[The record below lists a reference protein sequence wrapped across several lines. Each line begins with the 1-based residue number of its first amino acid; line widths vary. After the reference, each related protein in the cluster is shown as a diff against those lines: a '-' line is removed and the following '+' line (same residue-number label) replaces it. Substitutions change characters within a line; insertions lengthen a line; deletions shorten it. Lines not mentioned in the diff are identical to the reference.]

1 MSVHF
6 GEVWSPS
13 PFALLRNSVR
23 VVRQTGGRMLVLVVA
38 TQLLLGSLAFPLV
51 SWLFREALRA
61 NGMMVLDMADF
72 GIRPGIP
79 LTIGLILTIIGLLF
93 FLVVLQFAAI
103 LTLLKHP
110 DISISQIWQD
120 LVKVARKV
128 FRASSIPVALYA
140 LLVIPLAGF
149 GFTSVLLEN
158 ISIPAFITGELAKE
172 SITQVAMWVF
182 FAVIMWLNIRLA
194 LTIPCFALTSLSGT
208 ESIKRSWHL
217 TRGFRSL
224 PFLFAVVIV
233 LCVSAVCAIA
243 AAFVSILPTALADA
257 LWDDGSVVVAAF
269 SLGLAQVTVAI
280 IGGFTLAVVAGVLM
294 GYLENKEDL
303 ITLPNRETMAGKRS
317 RWIAAGATAVAV
329 VAMGFAAIPT
339 MEHLSRHPDSI
350 IMGHRGFTAHAV
362 ENTIDSLEAAHAA
375 GADIVEL
382 DAMQTKDGG
391 YIVMHDTSLG
401 RLASRNVDVKDIT
414 FDEAVGL
421 EIHDRSGN
429 TGQIPSLIDFGM
441 RAKELGQPL
450 LIEIKLSGAEGPDH
464 VAELVSLLE
473 DHDLLEG
480 NIFHSLDAASVTA
493 LKQQRPDLTVGYI
506 MPFAAGGVPNTLGDF
521 LVIEESSA
529 GTTLQRQ
536 VTDAGLGFVVWTPN
550 QDNTIRERLRR
561 DTDAIITDRTD
572 LGIASRSEMADE
584 KGLSAVLYDAL
595 VDLLL
600 NS

>member
-79 LTIGLILTIIGLLF
+79 LTIGLILTIIGFLF

>member
-13 PFALLRNSVR
+13 PFALLRSSVR

-38 TQLLLGSLAFPLV
+38 TQLLLGALAFPLV

-79 LTIGLILTIIGLLF
+79 LTIGLILAIIGLLF

-110 DISISQIWQD
+110 DSSMSQIWQD

-128 FRASSIPVALYA
+128 FHTSSIPVALYA

-182 FAVIMWLNIRLA
+182 FAAIMWLNIRLA

-208 ESIKRSWHL
+208 ESIKRSWYL
-217 TRGFRSL
+217 TRGLRSL
-224 PFLFAVVIV
+224 PFFFAVVIV
-233 LCVSAVCAIA
+233 LCISAVCAIA
-243 AAFVSILPTALADA
+243 TAFISILPTMLADA

-269 SLGLAQVTVAI
+269 SLGLAHVTVAI

-303 ITLPNRETMAGKRS
+303 ITLPNRETRAGKRS

-329 VAMGFAAIPT
+329 VAMGITAIPT

-391 YIVMHDTSLG
+391 YIVMHDTNLG
-401 RLASRNVDVKDIT
+401 RLASRNVDVKEIT

-561 DTDAIITDRTD
+561 DTHAIITDRTD